1 VRRTFEECGVLSFS
15 DKRSRLS
22 TVSLV
27 QRHDIIKNAWRE
39 NNMPI
44 DPTFIPDSSSSNN
57 QSPDTQQ
64 GEWSHEASPYTNGPY
79 VVLSDGSTFD
89 GADGC
94 AVVYVTDSAEE
105 ELRAC
110 SDFKAVEDDEMEVV
124 TLSDLL
130 EAYNQVHGTD
140 L

>member
-1 VRRTFEECGVLSFS
+1 
-15 DKRSRLS
+15 
-22 TVSLV
+22 
-27 QRHDIIKNAWRE
+27 
-39 NNMPI
+39 MPNT
-44 DPTFIPDSSSSNN
+44 PEKT
-57 QSPDTQQ
+57 QSPDVKGEDTQQ

-94 AVVYVTDSAEE
+94 AIVFVTDVAEE

-124 TLSDLL
+124 TLSELM